1 MNNVFRN
8 LVLIYLAVVVKNTPA
23 NAEDIRVLGLIPD
36 LGRSP
41 GGQHGIPLWYSCLG
55 NPMDKGAWLATVHG
69 VKKSRT
75 GVK

>member
-8 LVLIYLAVVVKNTPA
+8 LDLIYLAVVVKNTPD
-23 NAEDIRVLGLIPD
+23 NAGDIRVLGLVPD

-41 GGQHGIPLWYSCLG
+41 GGQHGIPLRYSCLG

-69 VKKSRT
+69 VKKSWT
-75 GVK
+75 GMK